1 MTRARSV
8 SPNTTPSKRRESL
21 SRAQE
26 RTHPNGSHRAG
37 RTVGPVRISFVHQ
50 SSPKDCIIWSKTQ
63 AGEAVASLI
72 EFCATHDRIAGWV
85 KSSILQNEG
94 LGKRADTI
102 DFWIWVAEVCQFSLG
117 SRLPSHLL
125 FRNAAR
131 LNNFASMTAIVAALT
146 SAMITRLHLTWAHVG
161 RGAQLQPLARLN
173 EPTANF
179 SAYRA
184 LHQATNAPCVPFIAV
199 FLTDIVHIQDQMR
212 DVVSF
217 PLATA
222 SDTTDSN
229 ARKHTNCAG
238 DDARAHSGLDQFRKR
253 LKVVRCG
260 QHYRPVSKRRLTN
273 LAKTQQS

>member
-1 MTRARSV
+1 LALFEYRLYI
-8 SPNTTPSKRRESL
+8 K
-21 SRAQE
+21 
-26 RTHPNGSHRAG
+26 
-37 RTVGPVRISFVHQ
+37 VR
-50 SSPKDCIIWSKTQ
+50 PKDCIIWSKTQ

-102 DFWIWVAEVCQFSLG
+102 DFWIRVAEKCRS
-117 SRLPSHLL
+117 
-125 FRNAAR
+125 

-179 SAYRA
+179 STYRA

-222 SDTTDSN
+222 STPLTATLAN
-229 ARKHTNCAG
+229 TPIAPAMTPEHTQDLIN
-238 DDARAHSGLDQFRKR
+238 FVKR
-253 LKVVRCG
+253 LKWFDAVNTIVRFQKKAYEFG
-260 QHYRPVSKRRLTN
+260 ENTTIINYITDQLSLSAARDETILWSRS
-273 LAKTQQS
+273 ADIQQNEMAHADIRKGLEAAGF